1 MRCNSAACATKD
13 HVSRLAALSNAAT
26 RDCRCRSGADHD
38 RARPYPVAR
47 HCGPDGRLDAV
58 AERLKTASEDKWRET
73 SLSSSPLVIRL
84 RESVEKLEK
93 KIDRA
98 KQAGKASE
106 VSDLETQLAT
116 QREWLAQSER
126 PAP

>member
-1 MRCNSAACATKD
+1 M
-13 HVSRLAALSNAAT
+13 
-26 RDCRCRSGADHD
+26 
-38 RARPYPVAR
+38 
-47 HCGPDGRLDAV
+47 
-58 AERLKTASEDKWRET
+58 
-73 SLSSSPLVIRL
+73 SSSPLVIRL

-106 VSDLETQLAT
+106 VTDLETQLAT

-126 PAP
+126 PVR